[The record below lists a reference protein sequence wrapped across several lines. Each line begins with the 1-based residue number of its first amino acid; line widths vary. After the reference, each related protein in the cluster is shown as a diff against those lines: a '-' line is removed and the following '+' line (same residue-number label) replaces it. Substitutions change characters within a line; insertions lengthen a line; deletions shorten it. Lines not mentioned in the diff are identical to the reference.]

1 MAKKSAPER
10 ELNELHA
17 LQTKVYTMALQSI
30 IEALSSEDEEMK
42 AIAMSAVN
50 PSLLNAINSFLKN
63 NDITCQPE
71 VLTELTNTERRL
83 KDKLKTRSEMPTFDL
98 DEMQEMA
105 RQ

>member
-30 IEALSSEDEEMK
+30 LDALSSDDEEIK
-42 AIAMSAVN
+42 AIALSAVN
-50 PSLLNAINSFLKN
+50 PSLLKAINAFLKN
-63 NDITCQPE
+63 NEITCQPE
-71 VLTELTNTERRL
+71 VLTELTTTERRL
-83 KDKLKTRSEMPTFDL
+83 KEKLKTRKEMPAFDL
-98 DEMQEMA
+98 DEMETLA